1 MKRVYIALL
10 VAFTSYGCA
19 QTPKRTPPPRV
30 ATPVSKPAPTK
41 ATTAHARHILVKNR
55 ATAETIQ
62 AQLVKGANFGI
73 LARKHS
79 LCPSKNKGG
88 DLGTFTRGRM
98 VPEFDA
104 ASFSQ
109 PVKAF
114 TVVRTK
120 FGYHVLQV
128 LERN

>member
-1 MKRVYIALL
+1 MKQVCMALL
-10 VAFTSYGCA
+10 VACASYGCA
-19 QTPKRTPPPRV
+19 QAQRTPPARRPMTVSRPA
-30 ATPVSKPAPTK
+30 ATNAK
-41 ATTAHARHILVKNR
+41 TAHARHILVKDR
-55 ATAETIQ
+55 ATAETIRK
-62 AQLVKGANFGI
+62 QLTQGADFAM

-79 LCPSKNKGG
+79 LCPSKSNGG
-88 DLGTFTRGRM
+88 DLGTFTPGRM

-114 TVVRTK
+114 TVVQTK